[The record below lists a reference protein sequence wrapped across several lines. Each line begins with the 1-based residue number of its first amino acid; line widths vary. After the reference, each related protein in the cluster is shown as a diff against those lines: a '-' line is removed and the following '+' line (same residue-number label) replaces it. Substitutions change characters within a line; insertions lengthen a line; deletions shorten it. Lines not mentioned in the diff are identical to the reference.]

1 MKNNCEWKT
10 RFLREKKPSKRLEN
24 FPGYSISKKHYP
36 KTVEDSF
43 REVYYDGY
51 DFVIAAIKKRFDQP
65 NKCMLLC
72 RMFYKC
78 IAMAKIFSK
87 I

>member
-1 MKNNCEWKT
+1 MEDS
-10 RFLREKKPSKRLEN
+10 FFEREKKTSKTSEN
-24 FPGYSISKKHYP
+24 FPGYSISEKHYP

-51 DFVIAAIKKRFDQP
+51 DFVIAAIKKGFDQP

-72 RMFYKC
+72 RMFCKC
-78 IAMAKIFSK
+78 IAVAKILSK